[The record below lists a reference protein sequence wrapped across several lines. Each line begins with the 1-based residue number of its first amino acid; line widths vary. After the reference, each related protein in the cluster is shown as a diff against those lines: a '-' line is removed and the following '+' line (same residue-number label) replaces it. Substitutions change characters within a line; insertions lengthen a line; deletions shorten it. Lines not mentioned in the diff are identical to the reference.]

1 MHIRKYKYTATIE
14 EIKWSATKHKL
25 NQIKKEENSHA
36 QNKKNGRLKSY
47 WFSIAVVTS
56 YHKMWL
62 KTKEIYS
69 LRIILDTGG
78 PKSR

>member
-36 QNKKNGRLKSY
+36 QNKKK
-47 WFSIAVVTS
+47 W
-56 YHKMWL
+56 
-62 KTKEIYS
+62 
-69 LRIILDTGG
+69 
-78 PKSR
+78 